1 MLKHNNNYFQY
12 FSGNPLMETRKFF
25 NQNTVIYLFVTPQ
38 LIFDVLWALLG
49 FSHISYNTNDRPGN
63 IILECVDSSIAWSI
77 CALAYLVI
85 LFIICCS
92 LASKAQCYLPSVSEP
107 RFITFYMYFCILVT
121 VAFIP
126 AYITTQGK
134 FAVATEIF
142 TIILIN
148 YGLLVSIYI
157 FVPKCFNVIFKRK

>member
-1 MLKHNNNYFQY
+1 
-12 FSGNPLMETRKFF
+12 METRKFF

-92 LASKAQCYLPSVSEP
+92 LASHAQTYLPSLSEP
-107 RFITFYMYFCILVT
+107 KFIIFYMYFCILLT

-134 FAVATEIF
+134 FTLATEIF
-142 TIILIN
+142 AVLVIN
-148 YGLLVSIYI
+148 YGLIASL
-157 FVPKCFNVIFKRK
+157 FLPKCYNVIIKNK